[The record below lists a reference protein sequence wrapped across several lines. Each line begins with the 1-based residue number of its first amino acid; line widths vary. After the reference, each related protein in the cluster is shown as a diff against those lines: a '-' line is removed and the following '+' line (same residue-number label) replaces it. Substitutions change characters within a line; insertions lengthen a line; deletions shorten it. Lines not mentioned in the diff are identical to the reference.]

1 MSQPTFDIQR
11 LARLARL
18 QLTEEEARSYEQ
30 QISRVLD
37 YMSILEGHEIAG
49 VEPTAHAFPVEDVW
63 REDAVVEGLSTEA
76 ALSNAPAQRLGQF
89 LMPCVVEK

>member
-1 MSQPTFDIQR
+1 MSQPAFDIQR

-37 YMSILEGHEIAG
+37 YMNILERYEISG
-49 VEPTAHAFPVEDVW
+49 VEPTAHAFPVADVW
-63 REDAVVEGLSTEA
+63 REDAPAEGLTNEQ
-76 ALSNAPAQRLGQF
+76 ALSNAPAQRAGQF